1 MTATVLSS
9 LQRFLS
15 SYPLTVALFV
25 SKLPSPFSFKRA
37 LSRPKKNPPFGVGVE
52 SNIYRLEGSG
62 LLLHV
67 GSRGHRVRSSNK
79 GHGALSFGN
88 SMKSLAWDSSSM
100 REEEQC
106 QNDTVQFFKKKNYYF
121 LFYFICGV
129 YPKIGYNNN
138 NNNFLFY
145 HSNEIINNISFKFVN
160 DYISNFNYYKNNID
174 NN

>member
-1 MTATVLSS
+1 MMLVAVERKCSVPGSVVGGWGSPVTATVLSS

-15 SYPLTVALFV
+15 SYPFTVALFV

-67 GSRGHRVRSSNK
+67 GSRGHRVRSSNR

-100 REEEQC
+100 WEEEQC
-106 QNDTVQFFKKKNYYF
+106 QNDTVQFFKKKIII
-121 LFYFICGV
+121 FYFI
-129 YPKIGYNNN
+129 
-138 NNNFLFY
+138 LFVGCTQ
-145 HSNEIINNISFKFVN
+145 K
-160 DYISNFNYYKNNID
+160 
-174 NN
+174 